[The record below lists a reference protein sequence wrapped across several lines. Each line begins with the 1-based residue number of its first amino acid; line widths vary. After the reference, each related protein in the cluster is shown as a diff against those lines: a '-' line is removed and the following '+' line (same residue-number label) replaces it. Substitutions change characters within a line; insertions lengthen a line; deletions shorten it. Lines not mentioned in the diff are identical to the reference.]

1 MKVCN
6 NCGSR
11 LSCGCQRRTAK
22 DGKACCNGCVHG
34 YNASIKIKQQTNNIN
49 TAPSNV
55 MSTYNGPGMQI

>member
-22 DGKACCNGCVHG
+22 DGKACCSGCVAA
-34 YNASIKIKQQTNNIN
+34 YNVSIKLKQESTTN
-49 TAPSNV
+49 TAPTNV
-55 MSTYNGPGMQI
+55 TTKYKGPGMQI

>member
-22 DGKACCNGCVHG
+22 DGKACCSGCVAA
-34 YNASIKIKQQTNNIN
+34 YNVSMSNCISSWKSLGSQLPQFKQVR
-49 TAPSNV
+49 S
-55 MSTYNGPGMQI
+55 